1 MSATTWGVL
10 IIFLASF
17 AVLAI
22 VLVGTVRQLKG
33 FVSTMTRF
41 QDRVQPLAERINRD
55 GAVAQERM
63 LDVSAA
69 AQAVSAGRP
78 ARRSATAP
86 GGRSSRAGAR
96 DGD

>member
-10 IIFLASF
+10 VIFLASF
-17 AVLAI
+17 TVLAI

-41 QDRVQPLAERINRD
+41 QDRIQPLAERINRD
-55 GAVAQERM
+55 GAIAQERM
-63 LDVSAA
+63 LDVAAA
-69 AQAVSAGRP
+69 AQAISARQPGSP
-78 ARRSATAP
+78 SVTAS
-86 GGRSSRAGAR
+86 GGGSSRAGAR

>member
-1 MSATTWGVL
+1 MSAATWGVL
-10 IIFLASF
+10 VILLASF
-17 AVLAI
+17 TVLAI
-22 VLVGTVRQLKG
+22 ALVGTVRQLKG

-41 QDRVQPLAERINRD
+41 QDRIQPLAERINRD

-69 AQAVSAGRP
+69 AQAISTRSVSRSVTVHGSRP
-78 ARRSATAP
+78 
-86 GGRSSRAGAR
+86 SRAGAR